1 MVRIGAVSDVHGN
14 VPALRA
20 ALDALDGQIDEL
32 WCAGDIVHEY
42 RFCTET
48 VELLRDAGAVAIQGN
63 HDMVLLSPAG
73 AGARERPGVEAA
85 ALEWLGSLPYQH
97 DVDLAGVRVRMVHGS
112 PWEPYG
118 DYLRAHNPK
127 WQQVADL
134 DVDILIAGHT
144 HEPMVERFGDTLVVN
159 PGSLGEP
166 RQHHDRRGTFA
177 VVDTAARVAEIHR
190 VDI

>member
-1 MVRIGAVSDVHGN
+1 MRIGVVSDVHGN

-20 ALDALDGQIDEL
+20 ALAALIDVDEL

-48 VELLRDAGAVAIQGN
+48 VELLRDRGAVAIQGN
-63 HDMVLLSPAG
+63 HDIVLLSPAG
-73 AGARERPGVEAA
+73 SGARARPGVGAA
-85 ALEWLGSLPYQH
+85 ALDWLASLPYQH
-97 DVDLAGVRVRMVHGS
+97 EVVVDGVRVRMVHGS

-118 DYLRAHNPK
+118 DYLRPHNPR
-127 WQQVADL
+127 WQQAESL
-134 DVDILIAGHT
+134 GVDILIAGHT

-177 VVDTAARVAEIHR
+177 VVDTAARDAEVHR
-190 VDI
+190 VDV

>member
-1 MVRIGAVSDVHGN
+1 MRIGVFSDVHGN

-20 ALDALDGQIDEL
+20 ALDVLTGSVDEL

-48 VELLRDAGAVAIQGN
+48 VEVLRGAGAVAIQGN

-73 AGARERPGVEAA
+73 VGARDRPGVAA
-85 ALEWLGSLPYQH
+85 SALEWLASLPYQH
-97 DVDLAGVRVRMVHGS
+97 EVVVEGVRVRMVHGS

-118 DYLRAHNPK
+118 DYLRPHNPK
-127 WQQVADL
+127 WRDAHEL
-134 DVDILIAGHT
+134 GVDILIAGHT

-166 RQHHDRRGTFA
+166 RQHQDRRGTFA
-177 VVDTAARVAEIHR
+177 VIDTIGRDAEIHR